1 MDEIFN
7 MSQDNLNEEDLAD
20 NASIYHNGNPINS
33 LNCQKENDFGL
44 LFESESINGTSLYE
58 ENGYNGNFNF
68 MSSDDRSVNEK
79 LNGLMDGKWIEKP
92 SSYGVMGMNFSSYMN
107 TSDDR

>member
-7 MSQDNLNEEDLAD
+7 MSQDNLNEEDLED
-20 NASIYHNGNPINS
+20 NTSLYHNGNPINS

-44 LFESESINGTSLYE
+44 LFESESVVGNSIFE

-68 MSSDDRSVNEK
+68 LSSE
-79 LNGLMDGKWIEKP
+79 E
-92 SSYGVMGMNFSSYMN
+92 
-107 TSDDR
+107 